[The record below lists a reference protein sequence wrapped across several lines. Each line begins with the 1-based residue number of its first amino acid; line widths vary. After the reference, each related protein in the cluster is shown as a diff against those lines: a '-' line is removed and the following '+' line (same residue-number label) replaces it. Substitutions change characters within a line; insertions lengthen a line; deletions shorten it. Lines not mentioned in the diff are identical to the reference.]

1 MKSRALALTLALF
14 AATAG
19 AAPTTY
25 NIDPTHTYPSF
36 ETDHFGGLSVWRGK
50 FRSSKGTVT
59 LDDAAKTGTVAITI
73 DTASIDIGYE
83 KLDEHVKSAEI
94 LDVAKNPTSTSKGK
108 LVDFRDGK
116 PTAVDGELTLH
127 GVTKP
132 VKLVIDSFK
141 CQANPMTKKQTCGAD
156 AKATFN
162 RSDFGVEYGKA
173 YGFKM
178 EVNLAIQVE
187 AIKAD

>member
-1 MKSRALALTLALF
+1 MKSRALALSLALF
-14 AATAG
+14 AVTAG

-50 FRSSKGTVT
+50 FRSSSGTVT
-59 LDDAAKTGTVAITI
+59 LDEAAKTGTVSITI
-73 DTASIDIGYE
+73 DTSSIDLGYD
-83 KLDEHVKSAEI
+83 KLDTHVKSAEI
-94 LDVAKNPTSTSKGK
+94 LDTTKFPTATYKGK
-108 LVDFRDGK
+108 LVDFKDGK
-116 PTAVDGELTLH
+116 PTVVDGELTLH

-132 VKLVIDSFK
+132 VKLVIDSFR
-141 CQANPMTKKQTCGAD
+141 CQPNPMTKKQTCGAD

-162 RSDFGVEYGKA
+162 RGDFGVDYGKG

-178 EVNLAIQVE
+178 DVNLAIQVE
-187 AIKAD
+187 AVKAD

>member
-25 NIDPTHTYPSF
+25 NIDPTHTFPSF

-59 LDDAAKTGTVAITI
+59 LDEAAKAGTVAITI
-73 DTASIDIGYE
+73 DTSSIDIGYD

-94 LDVAKNPTSTSKGK
+94 LDVAKFPTATYKGK
-108 LVDFRDGK
+108 LVDFKDGK

-141 CQANPMTKKQTCGAD
+141 CQPNLFTKKQTCGAD

-162 RSDFGVEYGKA
+162 RDDFGIDYFKGM
-173 YGFKM
+173 GFKM
-178 EVNLAIQVE
+178 EMNLAIQVE